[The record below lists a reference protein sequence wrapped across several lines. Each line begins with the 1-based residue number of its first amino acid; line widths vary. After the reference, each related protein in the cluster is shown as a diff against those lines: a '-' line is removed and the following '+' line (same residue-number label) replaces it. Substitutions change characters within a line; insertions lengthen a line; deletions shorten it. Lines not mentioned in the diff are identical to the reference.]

1 MEDVVPS
8 AGGLGDAFAE
18 EEDVIA
24 PGDRIGGATESKGPK
39 LRFCP
44 ESNDIL
50 YPREDKQR
58 RVLVYGCLS
67 CSYEVKHTA
76 AQHLYTCSV
85 VHSNSADLQCCAQE
99 DADPLNKE
107 YGGWCVYRN
116 EVHHSNKE
124 KTVILKDVKA
134 DPTLPRTNDVECAM
148 CKHKEAVFF
157 SSSTE
162 EGMTL
167 YLSCTNCGHKWR
179 DNV

>member
-1 MEDVVPS
+1 MPS
-8 AGGLGDAFAE
+8 AGGLGDAFAD

-67 CSYEVKHTA
+67 CSYE
-76 AQHLYTCSV
+76 
-85 VHSNSADLQCCAQE
+85 E

-134 DPTLPRTNDVECAM
+134 DPTLPRTNDVECAV

>member
-1 MEDVVPS
+1 MCTP
-8 AGGLGDAFAE
+8 AH
-18 EEDVIA
+18 
-24 PGDRIGGATESKGPK
+24 
-39 LRFCP
+39 
-44 ESNDIL
+44 
-50 YPREDKQR
+50 
-58 RVLVYGCLS
+58 LVR
-67 CSYEVKHTA
+67 
-76 AQHLYTCSV
+76 
-85 VHSNSADLQCCAQE
+85 SNSADLRCCAQE